1 MKICIVNNGFGM
13 GGVERVST
21 TLANSFNK
29 AGDNVTIIDF
39 SGLHNYYYNFD
50 DNIKIVN
57 DINKRTIRRKIIT
70 IIEKLYYRIYK
81 KQLSVKNIYKEQLA
95 DLIKH
100 LKKNK
105 YDALVLCQ
113 GELTALIPYLKEV
126 YPNLKIIAWQ
136 HNEYHIYT
144 GKYFVKFI
152 NEYLEGVELADAVVC
167 LTEKDAKEF
176 KKINPKTYCIY
187 NPSTITI
194 NEISNL
200 STKNIIFVG
209 RLIIEQKGLDYL
221 LTIAENL
228 DPGWKINIA
237 GDGAD
242 RVKFQKCVRKRGL
255 ENKINI
261 LGSLGTKELRALYLS
276 GSIFISTSRW
286 EGFGLVLTEAMAAGL
301 PVISFDNAGPV
312 EILKNGEYGVVVKN
326 HDIQSFIKEL
336 KELMNNID
344 LRRDYQKKSLMR
356 LKDFDIDRII
366 KKWYQVLKN

>member
-1 MKICIVNNGFGM
+1 M
-13 GGVERVST
+13 
-21 TLANSFNK
+21 
-29 AGDNVTIIDF
+29 
-39 SGLHNYYYNFD
+39 
-50 DNIKIVN
+50 
-57 DINKRTIRRKIIT
+57 
-70 IIEKLYYRIYK
+70 
-81 KQLSVKNIYKEQLA
+81 
-95 DLIKH
+95 
-100 LKKNK
+100 
-105 YDALVLCQ
+105 
-113 GELTALIPYLKEV
+113 
-126 YPNLKIIAWQ
+126 
-136 HNEYHIYT
+136 
-144 GKYFVKFI
+144 
-152 NEYLEGVELADAVVC
+152 
-167 LTEKDAKEF
+167 
-176 KKINPKTYCIY
+176 Y

-356 LKDFDIDRII
+356 LKDFDIDSII